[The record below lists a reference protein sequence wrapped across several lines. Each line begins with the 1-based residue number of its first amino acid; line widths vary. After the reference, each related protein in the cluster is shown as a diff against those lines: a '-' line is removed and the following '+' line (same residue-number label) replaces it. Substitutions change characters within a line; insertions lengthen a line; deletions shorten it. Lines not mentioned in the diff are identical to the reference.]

1 MMIGAIIQARM
12 SSVRL
17 PGKVLMKAAGR
28 TVLQYV
34 IERLKQCAALDGIVV
49 ATSTDDRDMP
59 IVMHCE
65 ELGVEVCR
73 GSLDD
78 VAQRFL
84 YAAQRYT
91 FGAFVR
97 VCADSP
103 LLDVVLV
110 DHAVERF
117 RACECDIV
125 TNVMP
130 RTYPHGQSVEV
141 VRTDLLRATWPKMST
156 LEHLEHVTSFF
167 YEHRSNFNIVNLR
180 APGDMSE
187 IRLAVDTEEDWERF
201 TRIVDRFE
209 ERHWKYGLAEII
221 EICESLGVCGVE
233 QA

>member
-1 MMIGAIIQARM
+1 MIIGVIIQARM

-49 ATSTDDRDMP
+49 ATSTDDRDTP
-59 IVMHCE
+59 IVNRCE
-65 ELGVEVCR
+65 ELGVAVCR
-73 GSLDD
+73 GSLDN
-78 VAQRFL
+78 VVQRFSD
-84 YAAQRYT
+84 AAQRSA

-103 LLDVVLV
+103 LLDVPLV
-110 DHAVERF
+110 DHAVKRF

-130 RTYPHGQSVEV
+130 RTYPRGQSVEV
-141 VRTDLLRATWPKMST
+141 VRTELLRATWPKLST
-156 LEHLEHVTSFF
+156 PEHLEHVTSFF
-167 YEHRSNFNIVNLR
+167 YEHRSDFSIVNLC
-180 APGDMSE
+180 APRDMSE

-201 TRIVDRFE
+201 TRIVHRFDLLPE
-209 ERHWKYGLAEII
+209 T
-221 EICESLGVCGVE
+221 
-233 QA
+233 

>member
-34 IERLKQCAALDGIVV
+34 IERLRQCAALDGIVV
-49 ATSTDDRDMP
+49 ATSTDVCDTP
-59 IVMHCE
+59 IVNHCE

-73 GSLDD
+73 GSLDN

-84 YAAQRYT
+84 DAAQRHT

-103 LLDVVLV
+103 LLDADLV
-110 DHAVERF
+110 GGAVKRF
-117 RACECDIV
+117 RECQCEIV

-130 RTYPHGQSVEV
+130 RTYPRGQSVEV
-141 VRTDLLRATWPKMST
+141 VRTELLRTTWPKMDT
-156 LEHLEHVTSFF
+156 PEQLEHVTSFF
-167 YEHRSNFNIVNLR
+167 YEHRSDFSIVNLS
-180 APGDMSE
+180 APRDMSGM
-187 IRLAVDTEEDWERF
+187 RLAVDTGDDWERF

-209 ERHWKYGLAEII
+209 EPHWEYSLAEII
-221 EICESLGVCGVE
+221 EICESLGVCGME